1 MEALYLKV
9 HIPLYTERLND
20 NQNIS
25 ISNSLRNVPNELN
38 PLPNKEIN
46 EAKDGHLPTYLP
58 IDLGYSG
65 CRDVNKKQRELN
77 C

>member
-1 MEALYLKV
+1 M

-25 ISNSLRNVPNELN
+25 ISNCLRNFPNELN
-38 PLPNKEIN
+38 PLPNKETKN
-46 EAKDGHLPTYLP
+46 EAKDGHLPTYLL